1 MIDGEPVT
9 ALEISEMEQEFN
21 TLKEAEDEKIKEI
34 AAKFAEEEAERA
46 RIQAEEDERLAKE
59 RAEEEERLRVEKEAE
74 EAELRAR
81 MAEEEAAKI
90 KEQIERMKSLREL
103 TYFDELPVAHS
114 GEEFQKRTEMFKKMD
129 QNEERNGLLTY

>member
-59 RAEEEERLRVEKEAE
+59 RAEEEERFMYDLGCAWR
-74 EAELRAR
+74 
-81 MAEEEAAKI
+81 
-90 KEQIERMKSLREL
+90 
-103 TYFDELPVAHS
+103 
-114 GEEFQKRTEMFKKMD
+114 KK
-129 QNEERNGLLTY
+129 QRRLSCAPEWPRKKPPK